1 MSNYID
7 REVLLENLENSVVIS
22 CKTEKAPQMQR
33 VLSKIIN
40 CIKDQPTA
48 DVAEIVR
55 CKDCKHHGKDET
67 GYWCNKSLNSF
78 KTVEDNFC
86 KFGAIMDK
94 ECKQNGNL

>member
-1 MSNYID
+1 MIAD
-7 REVLLENLENSVVIS
+7 LEKSVVIS
-22 CKTEKAPQMQR
+22 CKNTNVPLVQR
-33 VLSKIIN
+33 VLRKIMN
-40 CIKDQPTA
+40 RIKDQPTA